1 MKRHSLRPRRAASP
15 LQSSVADCPL
25 VHVRKSSGSPV
36 LLIVIVV
43 LLVMGGIFFYVVSG
57 GGKDGGAADTGST
70 GATAHASA
78 GVEETS
84 KVSEC
89 VTVAEPETTDK
100 QSEKTAD
107 TPPRKKKP
115 VAGEPEKQPADK
127 APAVTTEPPPVA
139 EEDSLAASEETEEQP
154 EEATEPEG
162 AEDEEETADE
172 EADGTPLMFGE
183 GAEDE
188 EARMENY
195 LKHVRTFVAEED
207 YEGLREF
214 LKTALQA
221 AYAPVFEK
229 ATAPSKKKKTDEDDG
244 AALPSPYVSVPEASK
259 LKVKDKLG
267 RKAMAAYYCVELAL
281 ATQAATQESLQ
292 KEFLEFML
300 THESAP
306 GDAFFKR
313 IQKRKVSAEMASEML
328 VELQVLY
335 TESPRKAYKAI
346 NTVTASS
353 NKLTIK
359 KYYPI
364 DKKELEKQ
372 IAAILKTRPQKGA
385 DKAQQEA
392 INLANV
398 YRFVCGVAPTL
409 KYDPTFG
416 KQAEDAA
423 AACARAG
430 HISHDLGHFTDACNL
445 HSGMDARVKS
455 VPGYIQDPGGPNR
468 KARGHRN
475 WILDPAAAKTAFGQS
490 GNFHAMRVMDTSS
503 TVKQKTAY
511 SYPGR
516 GYFPVRYM
524 HGNGWSYYAPPG
536 KTVEGEPKVEIWRL
550 IRAPK
555 KTVSASDL
563 RDSRAV
569 PVKEVFVNGRYLVF
583 EPDYD
588 DKAFLRDASGNP
600 AGIYWIRVSWRGFR
614 DEYLVEFY

>member
-1 MKRHSLRPRRAASP
+1 M
-15 LQSSVADCPL
+15 ADRPL
-25 VHVRKSSGSPV
+25 VHARKSGGSPV

-57 GGKDGGAADTGST
+57 GGKDDGVADTG
-70 GATAHASA
+70 A
-78 GVEETS
+78 EETS

-89 VTVAEPETTDK
+89 VTVAEPEIPDK
-100 QSEKTAD
+100 QSEKTVN

-115 VAGEPEKQPADK
+115 VAGEPEKQPARK
-127 APAVTTEPPPVA
+127 TPAVTTEKPPVA
-139 EEDSLAASEETEEQP
+139 EEEPPAESEETEEQP
-154 EEATEPEG
+154 AEVTEPEG
-162 AEDEEETADE
+162 EETEEETADE
-172 EADGTPLMFGE
+172 EADGTPLVFGE
-183 GAEDE
+183 GAADE

-195 LKHVRTFVAEED
+195 LAHVRTFVAEED
-207 YEGLREF
+207 YEGLRES
-214 LKTALQA
+214 LKTALLA

-229 ATAPSKKKKTDEDDG
+229 ATAPSKKKKTDE
-244 AALPSPYVSVPEASK
+244 AALPSPYASVPEASK

-267 RKAMAAYYCVELAL
+267 RKAMADYYCVELVL

-300 THESAP
+300 TDESAP
-306 GDAFFKR
+306 ADAFFKGV
-313 IQKRKVSAEMASEML
+313 QKRKVSAEMASEML

-335 TESPRKAYKAI
+335 SESPRKAYKAI
-346 NTVTASS
+346 NSVTASA
-353 NKLTIK
+353 NKPTIK

-364 DKKELEKQ
+364 DKKEIEKR
-372 IAAILKTRPQKGA
+372 IADILKTRPEKGA

-416 KQAEDAA
+416 KQAEEAA

-430 HISHDLGHFTDACNL
+430 HIAHDLGHFTDACNL

-468 KARGHRN
+468 QARGHRN

-490 GNFHAMRVMDTSS
+490 GHFHAMRVMDTSS
-503 TVKQKTAY
+503 PVKQKNAY

-524 HGNGWSYYAPPG
+524 HGDGWSYYAPPG

-569 PVKEVFVNGRYLVF
+569 SVKEVFVNGRYLVF

-588 DKAFLRDASGNP
+588 DKAFLRDATGNP
-600 AGIYWIRVSWRGFR
+600 AGIYWIRVSWSGFR

>member
-1 MKRHSLRPRRAASP
+1 M
-15 LQSSVADCPL
+15 ADRPL
-25 VHVRKSSGSPV
+25 VHARKSGGSPV

-57 GGKDGGAADTGST
+57 GGKDDGVADTG
-70 GATAHASA
+70 A
-78 GVEETS
+78 EETS

-89 VTVAEPETTDK
+89 VTVAEPEIPDK
-100 QSEKTAD
+100 QSEKTVN
-107 TPPRKKKP
+107 TSPRKKKP
-115 VAGEPEKQPADK
+115 VAGEPETQPARK
-127 APAVTTEPPPVA
+127 TPAVTTEKPLVA
-139 EEDSLAASEETEEQP
+139 EEEPLAESEETEEQS
-154 EEATEPEG
+154 EEVTEPES
-162 AEDEEETADE
+162 EETEEETADE
-172 EADGTPLMFGE
+172 EADGTPLVFGK
-183 GAEDE
+183 GAEDD

-195 LKHVRTFVAEED
+195 LAHVRTFVAEED
-207 YEGLREF
+207 YEGLRES
-214 LKTALQA
+214 LKTALLA

-229 ATAPSKKKKTDEDDG
+229 ATAPSKKKKTDE
-244 AALPSPYVSVPEASK
+244 AALPSPYASVPEASK

-267 RKAMAAYYCVELAL
+267 RKAMADYYCVELVL

-300 THESAP
+300 TDESAP
-306 GDAFFKR
+306 ADAFFKGV
-313 IQKRKVSAEMASEML
+313 QKRKVSAEMASEML

-335 TESPRKAYKAI
+335 SESPRKAYKAI
-346 NTVTASS
+346 NSVTASS

-364 DKKELEKQ
+364 DKKEIEKR
-372 IAAILKTRPQKGA
+372 IADILKTRPEKGA

-416 KQAEDAA
+416 KQAEEAA

-430 HISHDLGHFTDACNL
+430 HIAHDLGHFTDACNL
-445 HSGMDARVKS
+445 HSGMDSRVKS

-468 KARGHRN
+468 QARGHRN

-490 GNFHAMRVMDTSS
+490 GHFHAMRVMDTSS
-503 TVKQKTAY
+503 PVKQKNAY

-524 HGNGWSYYAPPG
+524 HGDGWSYYAPPG

-569 PVKEVFVNGRYLVF
+569 SVKEVFVNGRYLVF

-588 DKAFLRDASGNP
+588 DKAFLRDATGNP
-600 AGIYWIRVSWRGFR
+600 AGIYWIRVSWSGFR

>member
-1 MKRHSLRPRRAASP
+1 M
-15 LQSSVADCPL
+15 ADRPL
-25 VHVRKSSGSPV
+25 VHARKSGGSPV

-57 GGKDGGAADTGST
+57 GGKDDGVADTG
-70 GATAHASA
+70 A
-78 GVEETS
+78 EETS

-89 VTVAEPETTDK
+89 VTVAEPEIPDK
-100 QSEKTAD
+100 QSEKTVN

-115 VAGEPEKQPADK
+115 TAGESEKQPARK
-127 APAVTTEPPPVA
+127 TPAVTTEKPPVA
-139 EEDSLAASEETEEQP
+139 EEEPPAESEETEEQP
-154 EEATEPEG
+154 EEVTEPEG
-162 AEDEEETADE
+162 EETEEETADE
-172 EADGTPLMFGE
+172 EADGTPLVFGE
-183 GAEDE
+183 GAEDD

-195 LKHVRTFVAEED
+195 LAHVRTFVAEED
-207 YEGLREF
+207 YEGLRES
-214 LKTALQA
+214 LKTALLA

-229 ATAPSKKKKTDEDDG
+229 ATAPSKKKKTDED
-244 AALPSPYVSVPEASK
+244 ALPSPYASVPEASK

-267 RKAMAAYYCVELAL
+267 RKAMADYYCVELVL

-300 THESAP
+300 TDESAP
-306 GDAFFKR
+306 GDAFFKGV
-313 IQKRKVSAEMASEML
+313 QKRKVSAEMASEML

-335 TESPRKAYKAI
+335 SESPRKAYKAI
-346 NTVTASS
+346 NTVTASA

-364 DKKELEKQ
+364 DKKEIEKR
-372 IAAILKTRPQKGA
+372 IADILKTRPEKGA

-416 KQAEDAA
+416 KQAEEAA

-430 HISHDLGHFTDACNL
+430 HIAHDLGHFTDACNL

-468 KARGHRN
+468 QARGHRN

-490 GNFHAMRVMDTSS
+490 GHFHAMRVMDTSS
-503 TVKQKTAY
+503 PVKQKNAY

-524 HGNGWSYYAPPG
+524 HGDGWSYYAPPG

-569 PVKEVFVNGRYLVF
+569 SVKEVFVNGRYLVF

-588 DKAFLRDASGNP
+588 DKAFLRDATGNP
-600 AGIYWIRVSWRGFR
+600 AGIYWIRVSWSGFR

>member
-1 MKRHSLRPRRAASP
+1 M
-15 LQSSVADCPL
+15 ADRPL
-25 VHVRKSSGSPV
+25 VHARKSGGSPV

-57 GGKDGGAADTGST
+57 GGKDDGVADTG
-70 GATAHASA
+70 A
-78 GVEETS
+78 EETS

-100 QSEKTAD
+100 QSEKTVD

-115 VAGEPEKQPADK
+115 VAGEPEKQPARK
-127 APAVTTEPPPVA
+127 TPAVTTEKPLVA
-139 EEDSLAASEETEEQP
+139 EEEPPAESEETEEQS
-154 EEATEPEG
+154 EEVTEPEG

-172 EADGTPLMFGE
+172 EADGTPLVFGE
-183 GAEDE
+183 GAEDD

-195 LKHVRTFVAEED
+195 LAHVRTFVAEED
-207 YEGLREF
+207 YEGLRES
-214 LKTALQA
+214 LKTALLA
-221 AYAPVFEK
+221 AYAPIFEK
-229 ATAPSKKKKTDEDDG
+229 ATAPSKKKKTDE
-244 AALPSPYVSVPEASK
+244 AALPSPYSSVPEASK

-267 RKAMAAYYCVELAL
+267 RKAMADYYCVELVL

-300 THESAP
+300 TDESAP
-306 GDAFFKR
+306 GDAFFKGV
-313 IQKRKVSAEMASEML
+313 QKRKVSAEMASEML

-335 TESPRKAYKAI
+335 SESPRKAYKAI
-346 NTVTASS
+346 NTVTASA

-364 DKKELEKQ
+364 DKKEIEKR
-372 IAAILKTRPQKGA
+372 IADILKTRPEKGA

-416 KQAEDAA
+416 KQAEEAA

-430 HISHDLGHFTDACNL
+430 HIAHDLGHFTDACNL

-468 KARGHRN
+468 QARGHRN

-490 GNFHAMRVMDTSS
+490 GHFHAMRVMDTSS
-503 TVKQKTAY
+503 PVKQKNAY

-524 HGNGWSYYAPPG
+524 HGDGWSYYAPPG

-569 PVKEVFVNGRYLVF
+569 SVKEVFVNGRYLVF

-588 DKAFLRDASGNP
+588 DKAFLRDATGNP
-600 AGIYWIRVSWRGFR
+600 AGIYWIRVSWSGFR

>member
-1 MKRHSLRPRRAASP
+1 M
-15 LQSSVADCPL
+15 
-25 VHVRKSSGSPV
+25 

-57 GGKDGGAADTGST
+57 GGKDDGVADTG
-70 GATAHASA
+70 A
-78 GVEETS
+78 EETS

-89 VTVAEPETTDK
+89 VTVAEPEIPDK
-100 QSEKTAD
+100 QSEKTVN
-107 TPPRKKKP
+107 TSPRKKKP
-115 VAGEPEKQPADK
+115 VAGEPETQPARK
-127 APAVTTEPPPVA
+127 TPAVTTEKPLVA
-139 EEDSLAASEETEEQP
+139 EEEPLAESEETEEQS
-154 EEATEPEG
+154 EEVTEPES
-162 AEDEEETADE
+162 EETEEETADE
-172 EADGTPLMFGE
+172 EADGTPLVFGK
-183 GAEDE
+183 GAEDD

-195 LKHVRTFVAEED
+195 LAHVRTFVAEED
-207 YEGLREF
+207 YEGLRES
-214 LKTALQA
+214 LKTALLA

-229 ATAPSKKKKTDEDDG
+229 ATAPSKKKKTDE
-244 AALPSPYVSVPEASK
+244 AALPSPYASVPEASK

-267 RKAMAAYYCVELAL
+267 RKAMADYYCVELVL

-300 THESAP
+300 TDESAP
-306 GDAFFKR
+306 ADAFFKGV
-313 IQKRKVSAEMASEML
+313 QKRKVSAEMASEML

-335 TESPRKAYKAI
+335 SESPRKAYKAI
-346 NTVTASS
+346 NSVTASS

-364 DKKELEKQ
+364 DKKEIEKR
-372 IAAILKTRPQKGA
+372 IADILKTRPEKGA

-416 KQAEDAA
+416 KQAEEAA

-430 HISHDLGHFTDACNL
+430 HIAHDLGHFTDACNL
-445 HSGMDARVKS
+445 HSGMDSRVKS

-468 KARGHRN
+468 QARGHRN

-490 GNFHAMRVMDTSS
+490 GHFHAMRVMDTSS
-503 TVKQKTAY
+503 PVKQKNAY

-524 HGNGWSYYAPPG
+524 HGDGWSYYAPPG

-569 PVKEVFVNGRYLVF
+569 SVKEVFVNGRYLVF

-588 DKAFLRDASGNP
+588 DKAFLRDATGNP
-600 AGIYWIRVSWRGFR
+600 AGIYWIRVSWSGFR

>member
-1 MKRHSLRPRRAASP
+1 M
-15 LQSSVADCPL
+15 ADRPL
-25 VHVRKSSGSPV
+25 VHARKSGGSPV

-57 GGKDGGAADTGST
+57 GGKDDGVADTG
-70 GATAHASA
+70 A
-78 GVEETS
+78 EETS

-100 QSEKTAD
+100 QSEKTVN
-107 TPPRKKKP
+107 TSSRKKKP
-115 VAGEPEKQPADK
+115 TAGEPEKQPARK
-127 APAVTTEPPPVA
+127 TPAVTTEKPLVA
-139 EEDSLAASEETEEQP
+139 EEEPPAESEETEEQS
-154 EEATEPEG
+154 EEVTEPES
-162 AEDEEETADE
+162 EETEEETADE
-172 EADGTPLMFGE
+172 EADGTPLVFGE
-183 GAEDE
+183 GAEDD

-195 LKHVRTFVAEED
+195 LAHVRTFVAEED
-207 YEGLREF
+207 YEGLRES
-214 LKTALQA
+214 LKTALLA

-229 ATAPSKKKKTDEDDG
+229 ATAPSKKKKTDED
-244 AALPSPYVSVPEASK
+244 ALPSPYASVPEASK

-267 RKAMAAYYCVELAL
+267 RKAMADYYCVELVL

-300 THESAP
+300 TDESAP
-306 GDAFFKR
+306 GDAFFKGV
-313 IQKRKVSAEMASEML
+313 QKRKVSAEMASEML

-335 TESPRKAYKAI
+335 SESPRKAYKAI
-346 NTVTASS
+346 NTVTASA

-364 DKKELEKQ
+364 DKKEIEKR
-372 IAAILKTRPQKGA
+372 IADILKTRPEKGA

-416 KQAEDAA
+416 KQAEEAA

-430 HISHDLGHFTDACNL
+430 HIAHDLGHFTDACNL
-445 HSGMDARVKS
+445 HSGMDSRVKS

-468 KARGHRN
+468 QARGHRN

-490 GNFHAMRVMDTSS
+490 GHFHAMRVMDTSS
-503 TVKQKTAY
+503 PVKQKNAY

-524 HGNGWSYYAPPG
+524 HGDGWSYYAPPG

-569 PVKEVFVNGRYLVF
+569 SVKEVFVNGRYLVF

-588 DKAFLRDASGNP
+588 DKAFLRDATGNP
-600 AGIYWIRVSWRGFR
+600 AGIYWIRVSWSGFR